1 MNSLRQIMNACLF
14 SSAAISVGAEHSV
27 AIDAATRKEVVEGAI
42 RQMNERYVFPDVAKK
57 TEAALYRNLQ
67 DKRYD
72 DLDDA
77 GRFAAKLTEDLQA
90 VSKDKHIRVRYSA
103 TPLPKTQSNTA
114 STEQISKYR
123 KQAEIENYGIEK
135 VERLTLNIGYIDLR
149 GFISV
154 DISGEAISAAM
165 TLVANT
171 DALII
176 DLRQNGCGSPATVAF
191 MTSYLFDERTHLNSL
206 YWREGNRTSQFWTQD
221 FVPGKRFGQKK
232 PVYVLTS
239 KRTFSGAE
247 EFAYNLKNLKRAT
260 IVGESTGGGAHPG
273 SMRRIAAHFEMFVPS
288 GRAIS
293 PITNTNWEGTG
304 VEPDIKVASDD
315 ALRTAQIL
323 ALKKILEGEKDEGYA
338 KRLQKRMT
346 ELEAEAPT
354 TTIK

>member
-1 MNSLRQIMNACLF
+1 MNSLRQIMNACLV
-14 SSAAISVGAEHSV
+14 SSAAMSVGAEHSV
-27 AIDAATRKEVVEGAI
+27 AIDAATRKEVVESAI

-77 GRFAAKLTEDLQA
+77 SRFAAKLTEDLQA
-90 VSKDKHIRVRYSA
+90 VSTDKHIRVRYSA
-103 TPLPKTQSNTA
+103 TPLPETQSNTVIA
-114 STEQISKYR
+114 EQISKYR
-123 KQAEIENYGIEK
+123 KQAEIENYGVEK

-176 DLRQNGCGSPATVAF
+176 DLRQNNGGSPATVAF

-206 YWREGNRTSQFWTQD
+206 YWREGNRTVQFWTQD

-232 PVYVLTS
+232 PVYVLTA

-247 EFAYNLKNLKRAT
+247 EFTYNLKNLTRAT

-273 SMRRIAAHFEMFVPS
+273 GMRRIAAHFEMFVPS

-304 VEPDIKVASDD
+304 VEPDIKVASGD
-315 ALRTAQIL
+315 ALRTAQVL

-354 TTIK
+354 TAIK